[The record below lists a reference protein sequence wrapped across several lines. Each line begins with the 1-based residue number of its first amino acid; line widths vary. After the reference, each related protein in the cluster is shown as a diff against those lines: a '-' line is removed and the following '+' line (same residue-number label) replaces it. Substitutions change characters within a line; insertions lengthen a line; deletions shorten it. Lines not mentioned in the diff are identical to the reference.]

1 MLNESFL
8 LLKALERAG
17 LALSREHSRVT
28 PPGRSTGRC
37 LRVRLDK
44 EGGVTS
50 VETVIE
56 NEWPGLWTVM
66 EGNHNSFPVVRVKE
80 RLIDVTQDTPIWSE
94 LRVND

>member
-17 LALSREHSRVT
+17 LALSREHSRVK

-50 VETVIE
+50 VETLSVKRRLPKGYFHE
-56 NEWPGLWTVM
+56 T
-66 EGNHNSFPVVRVKE
+66 EGAG
-80 RLIDVTQDTPIWSE
+80 QD
-94 LRVND
+94 